1 MIVQRQTMKQQQK
14 LTPQQVLMMR
24 MLHMPLPDLLK
35 AVKEEVEKNPLLEI
49 EETPLES
56 LPSYNDD
63 ATPDFSD
70 DDYDTRALAINGN
83 REERDWQI
91 ASEPSFAEMLHAQL
105 DMKNLNSVDATIGH
119 ELIGSLDDSGYLT
132 RDLGIVANDLAL
144 YKGLDVVPS
153 DVQRVLHVVQ
163 SLDPAGVGARS
174 LQECLSLQLH
184 RIAKPDENEAVALKI
199 VDKYFTLFSQHRLDL
214 LAEKMK
220 LEQASLQAA
229 VGVIQHLNPKPGEA
243 SDMMGGRA
251 AAVVPDIDV
260 YSHDDTV
267 GFTINDRF
275 LPKLCVDD
283 TYMELLRSMESD
295 KTKSSEAAQTAK
307 FIKTNTDEANLFIEA
322 LDMRHRT
329 MSYVMQAI
337 IKRQRKFFLTGVM
350 GDLKPMMQKEI
361 ADETGLDESTVSRV
375 VNSKYMRTPF
385 GVMRLR
391 DLFTNGVLTESGEEV
406 SSQAVKDVIR
416 EAVRNEDKLHPL
428 TDEELSEALRGKGFA
443 TARRTVAKYREA
455 LGIPTAR
462 LRKGLLLLLA
472 LMALPYF
479 VAGQASQRTKPENV
493 AGLQTETGNTH
504 EQLPGLLW
512 YGNNFSDARVRL
524 KDMPLDSLPDEINIR
539 LLRKG
544 EQFVFPVK
552 GVKSSPYGWRW
563 ERPHRGVDIALK
575 TGEPI
580 HCVFDGVVRV
590 AKPMGGYG
598 NLVVVRHYNGLET
611 VYAHLSKIN
620 VKPHQQL
627 KAGDV
632 LGLGGSTGHSTGPH
646 LHFEVRFQY
655 ETFDPEWILDFSNFS
670 LRTQRLHLDKSYFG
684 IKKPRGKKGENL
696 AYKADKS
703 YIKES
708 ERKGPREM
716 YYVVKNGD
724 SLSDIAHRY
733 STTVENIRALNEDM
747 AKKPKPGTRLRV
759 R

>member
-1 MIVQRQTMKQQQK
+1 MEYK
-14 LTPQQVLMMR
+14 LASGRVMT
-24 MLHMPLPDLLK
+24 D
-35 AVKEEVEKNPLLEI
+35 E
-49 EETPLES
+49 
-56 LPSYNDD
+56 
-63 ATPDFSD
+63 DF
-70 DDYDTRALAINGN
+70 
-83 REERDWQI
+83 ERDAEAW
-91 ASEPSFAEMLHAQL
+91 ENDTWEGGFA
-105 DMKNLNSVDATIGH
+105 DIRIG
-119 ELIGSLDDSGYLT
+119 
-132 RDLGIVANDLAL
+132 R
-144 YKGLDVVPS
+144 P
-153 DVQRVLHVVQ
+153 
-163 SLDPAGVGARS
+163 
-174 LQECLSLQLH
+174 
-184 RIAKPDENEAVALKI
+184 
-199 VDKYFTLFSQHRLDL
+199 
-214 LAEKMK
+214 
-220 LEQASLQAA
+220 
-229 VGVIQHLNPKPGEA
+229 
-243 SDMMGGRA
+243 
-251 AAVVPDIDV
+251 
-260 YSHDDTV
+260 
-267 GFTINDRF
+267 
-275 LPKLCVDD
+275 
-283 TYMELLRSMESD
+283 
-295 KTKSSEAAQTAK
+295 
-307 FIKTNTDEANLFIEA
+307 
-322 LDMRHRT
+322 
-329 MSYVMQAI
+329 
-337 IKRQRKFFLTGVM
+337 
-350 GDLKPMMQKEI
+350 
-361 ADETGLDESTVSRV
+361 
-375 VNSKYMRTPF
+375 
-385 GVMRLR
+385 
-391 DLFTNGVLTESGEEV
+391 
-406 SSQAVKDVIR
+406 
-416 EAVRNEDKLHPL
+416 PL
-428 TDEELSEALRGKGFA
+428 TDEELSETLRGKGFA

-472 LMALPYF
+472 LMALPHF
-479 VAGQASQRTKPENV
+479 VAGQTSQKTKPENV
-493 AGLQTETGNTH
+493 AGLQTETGITH